1 MLLFLFIFTGT
12 VQSKLLILP
21 NLLRRLSKHVLRI
34 EEISVC
40 SPPQCD
46 SVPFSLTRNHLS
58 VQLVW
63 SYCYR
68 RLLSVIMSWFFGK
81 TLRSMG
87 RKMNQT
93 TYIWLCP
100 SEVMTLYW
108 AFQLT
113 ETWPACPL
121 LHWTWLSTAFVW
133 IVIIVFG
140 SSIHAFPHTLKKY
153 HRLYLSYFL

>member
-1 MLLFLFIFTGT
+1 MLSMMLLFLFIFTGT

-100 SEVMTLYW
+100 SEVMTL
-108 AFQLT
+108 
-113 ETWPACPL
+113 L
-121 LHWTWLSTAFVW
+121 LGFSTDRDVTGVSAASLNL
-133 IVIIVFG
+133 IVH
-140 SSIHAFPHTLKKY
+140 SICVNGHYCFWQ
-153 HRLYLSYFL
+153 